1 MLILISGCSGAGKN
15 TVISHLLKKNPTLKY
30 LKSCTSRSKE
40 NRDDETDS
48 YIFLT
53 REEFENKINNTASA
67 SGNSLDDLDAD
78 FYGSDDFNLD
88 EFDEEG
94 FDDLKIE

>member
-1 MLILISGCSGAGKN
+1 M
-15 TVISHLLKKNPTLKY
+15 
-30 LKSCTSRSKE
+30 
-40 NRDDETDS
+40 D
-48 YIFLT
+48 
-53 REEFENKINNTASA
+53 EFENKINNTASA